1 MAHKEDKT
9 PQPRPNDTAELED
22 AVRSI
27 EAIGEGSEVGE

>member
-9 PQPRPNDTAELED
+9 PPPRPNDTADLED

-27 EAIGEGSEVGE
+27 EAIGEGNEGGE